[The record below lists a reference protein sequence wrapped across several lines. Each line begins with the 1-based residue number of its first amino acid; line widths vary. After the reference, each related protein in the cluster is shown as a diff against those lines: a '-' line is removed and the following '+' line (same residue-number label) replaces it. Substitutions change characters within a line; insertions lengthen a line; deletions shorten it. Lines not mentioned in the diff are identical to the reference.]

1 MIWERKYCKA
11 TIRFATAV
19 HALELKMQSFLFSD
33 QMVLVKSESEKYNLI
48 VNVQK
53 RESEKLSMKMKRTIK
68 K

>member
-1 MIWERKYCKA
+1 M
-11 TIRFATAV
+11 